1 MNITFF
7 GHSSFTPTREY
18 EDKVLDF
25 LEKKLG
31 DCTFDVYLGNNGAFD
46 AFAYNCCKKYSP
58 KHPNLSLI
66 YVTPYMTLDFQK
78 KYLNDYVKQYDGII
92 YPNIEDKPMRFAI
105 TYRNR
110 FMIEKSDFVIVY
122 VEHSW
127 GGAYSAYKYALK
139 KGKQIYNLANF
150 QE

>member
-1 MNITFF
+1 MVISFF
-7 GHSSFTPTREY
+7 GHRDFVATVNFENKILS
-18 EDKVLDF
+18 F
-25 LEKKLG
+25 LEKNIG
-31 DCTFDVYLGNNGAFD
+31 DKVALAYLGREGRFD
-46 AFAYNCCKKYSP
+46 DFAYNCCKKYSS

-66 YVTPYMTLDFQK
+66 YVTPYMTLEYQK

>member
-25 LEKKLG
+25 LEEKLG

-46 AFAYNCCKKYSP
+46 AFAYNCCKKYSS

>member
-1 MNITFF
+1 
-7 GHSSFTPTREY
+7 
-18 EDKVLDF
+18 
-25 LEKKLG
+25 
-31 DCTFDVYLGNNGAFD
+31 
-46 AFAYNCCKKYSP
+46 
-58 KHPNLSLI
+58 
-66 YVTPYMTLDFQK
+66 
-78 KYLNDYVKQYDGII
+78 
-92 YPNIEDKPMRFAI
+92 MRFAI

>member
-7 GHSSFTPTREY
+7 GHSSFTPTKEY

-25 LEKKLG
+25 LEEKLG

-46 AFAYNCCKKYSP
+46 AFAYNCCKKYSS